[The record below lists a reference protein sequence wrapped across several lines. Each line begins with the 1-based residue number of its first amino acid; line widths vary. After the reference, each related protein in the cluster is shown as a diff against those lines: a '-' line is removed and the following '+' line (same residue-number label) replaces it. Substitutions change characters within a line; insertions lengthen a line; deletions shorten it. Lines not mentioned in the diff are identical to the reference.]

1 MHQIIDNDIG
11 TDTCIHVYIDNALIN
26 HWYTYVFFNVFHLRC
41 YNCILI
47 IPRRRRDD
55 NAIKDQLREAGGVWL
70 MNHACHMDFYLV
82 CKCPHIYS
90 WYIYRYGNVYVS
102 FRAWDVIWDWMMKM
116 YYICWPSLFS
126 VHFEA
131 RFDLLKLSWQWI
143 PSGPVKDFTRD
154 FDPLDW

>member
-1 MHQIIDNDIG
+1 MWTKATKIGIYDIPEPWDGWAATFVAAHEHIPTYLHISITPLPANKRSYVHAHIATCIRACVHTSMHQIIDNDIG

-82 CKCPHIYS
+82 CKCPHI
-90 WYIYRYGNVYVS
+90 
-102 FRAWDVIWDWMMKM
+102 
-116 YYICWPSLFS
+116 
-126 VHFEA
+126 
-131 RFDLLKLSWQWI
+131 
-143 PSGPVKDFTRD
+143 
-154 FDPLDW
+154 